1 VGLHGRGHRIIM
13 QDFGKLL
20 FFVGLVL
27 ALAGLLIT
35 TVGKIPWIGRLPG
48 DVLIQ
53 RRNFTFYFP
62 LTTSVLVSI
71 ILTLLLWLL
80 SRK

>member
-1 VGLHGRGHRIIM
+1 M

-20 FFVGLVL
+20 FIVGLVL
-27 ALAGLLIT
+27 ALVGLLIT
-35 TVGKIPWIGRLPG
+35 YVGRVPWIGRLPG

-53 RRNFTFYFP
+53 RRNFTYYFP

-71 ILTLLLWLL
+71 ILTLFLWLL

>member
-1 VGLHGRGHRIIM
+1 M

-71 ILTLLLWLL
+71 ILTLFLWLL

>member
-1 VGLHGRGHRIIM
+1 M

>member
-1 VGLHGRGHRIIM
+1 M

-20 FFVGLVL
+20 FIVGLVL
-27 ALAGLLIT
+27 ALVGLLIT

-71 ILTLLLWLL
+71 ILTLFLWIL

>member
-1 VGLHGRGHRIIM
+1 M

-20 FFVGLVL
+20 LFVGLVL

>member
-1 VGLHGRGHRIIM
+1 MTAGGHRIIM

-35 TVGKIPWIGRLPG
+35 TAGKIPWIGRLPG

-53 RRNFTFYFP
+53 RRNITFYFP